1 MAADPD
7 GTRAI
12 TIGASGQ
19 GEALVPNRYKGV
31 RAIVYYGPA
40 AHPQVDASGKE
51 LDIIASSREHNDANV
66 LSLGARFLTEEE
78 AKEAV
83 KRWLQTPF
91 GGGERH
97 ARRVRMI
104 DEA

>member
-1 MAADPD
+1 
-7 GTRAI
+7 
-12 TIGASGQ
+12 
-19 GEALVPNRYKGV
+19 V

-40 AHPQVDASGKE
+40 AHPQTDAGGKV

-66 LSLGARFLTEEE
+66 LSLGARFLTEDE
-78 AKEAV
+78 AKDAV
-83 KRWLQTPF
+83 KRWLETPF
-91 GGGERH
+91 SGEERH